1 MLPGTPRS
9 PRVLKCSVG
18 RKPNTDCGLS
28 ARYPLLKEFI
38 PIASCNRDVNL
49 HLKRVKLASSSVSS
63 ESELILLRAGFF
75 NVDAQTKTV
84 CPKHRD
90 LLGLSWHPSRACN
103 HPLHEKRKAKKC
115 DRGFLK
121 KCRWKFTRGGKL
133 LFPLVQ
139 VSYNVK

>member
-18 RKPNTDCGLS
+18 SKLYTDCGRS
-28 ARYPLLKEFI
+28 ARYPLVKEFI
-38 PIASCNRDVNL
+38 PITSCNRDITL

-75 NVDAQTKTV
+75 NADAQDKTV

-90 LLGLSWHPSRACN
+90 LLGLSWRPSRVCN
-103 HPLHEKRKAKKC
+103 HPLHEKRKTKKC
-115 DRGFLK
+115 DRGVSKQMSLEIYE
-121 KCRWKFTRGGKL
+121 RWKTFVPIGSGKL
-133 LFPLVQ
+133 
-139 VSYNVK
+139 